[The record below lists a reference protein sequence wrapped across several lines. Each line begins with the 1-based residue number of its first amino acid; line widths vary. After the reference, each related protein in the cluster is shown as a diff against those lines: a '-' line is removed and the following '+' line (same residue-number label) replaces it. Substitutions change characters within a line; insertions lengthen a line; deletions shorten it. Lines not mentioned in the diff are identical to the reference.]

1 LISPFFWGR
10 YSPHGRWT
18 TEENIQWDRLRVPP
32 IASSPH
38 ALHIS
43 DSLDNLRP
51 GDHIEIQWRRNKD
64 FPYGMSHPCDLIWLI
79 SKLSPLYA
87 VILLSVRTNII
98 CILHNLVGIKF

>member
-1 LISPFFWGR
+1 M
-10 YSPHGRWT
+10 
-18 TEENIQWDRLRVPP
+18 PP